1 MSASVKFPRQA
12 GIIVLLGAMMGI
24 VVSLLLNAA
33 YSATPSGVD
42 LPIPPW
48 QPALERIV
56 EPALTFGPVVQVYH
70 FYGRFVLL
78 VIAAFMVGLYGLYA
92 NQRIHFAGQLPRLQ
106 IWGYRLAMAG
116 LFLSLFGNI
125 GDYWVTV
132 GETLDLIAF
141 VGGTVFGLLLQTTGL
156 ALLAVSGLRH
166 ASMPKAAAWPLILW
180 FPLAILLLLIGMV
193 NLPSSPLLA
202 LSVAWAIIGLSMAR
216 APVAEK
222 EMQEQTV

>member
-1 MSASVKFPRQA
+1 MSISVKLARQA
-12 GIIVLLGAMMGI
+12 GIIVFLGAMIGI

-56 EPALTFGPVVQVYH
+56 GPALTFGPAVQLYH

-92 NQRIHFAGQLPRLQ
+92 NQRTHFAGQLPRLQ

-116 LFLSLFGNI
+116 LFLNLFGNI

-132 GETLDLIAF
+132 GEILDLIAF
-141 VGGTVFGLLLQTTGL
+141 VGGTVFGLLLQTIGL
-156 ALLAVSGLRH
+156 ALLAISGLRR

-180 FPLAILLLLIGMV
+180 FPLAVLLLLIGMV

-202 LSVAWAIIGLSMAR
+202 LSVAWAITGASMAR
-216 APVAEK
+216 AVVAEK
-222 EMQEQTV
+222 ELQEQTV